1 MANHLF
7 SSLNP
12 QQQKAVIFGNG
23 PLLVLAGAGSGKTRV
38 LTHRVAYLVGE
49 KKVNPQNILCIT
61 FTNKAAEEMRE
72 RLQKLLPNQSLPF
85 TGTFHA
91 FCVSVLR
98 REAEAIGLSPHFVI
112 WDETDQLAAIRKI
125 LKEKGQDY
133 QPSSILATISQAKN
147 ELISAF
153 EYPQYARNSF
163 QELAA
168 EFYLSYQKEL
178 KLAQALDFDDLLLET
193 VRLFQNHPEILGK
206 YQERYQYIFV
216 DEYQDTNAA
225 QYFLTKALASR
236 HQNLFV
242 VGDMSQSIY
251 SWRGADYRNVLRLKD
266 DFPNLT
272 VINLEQNYR
281 STQNILDAAYG
292 IISQNHSHPV
302 LHLWTQKKKGEK
314 INLYNGDTEEDEA
327 HFVAEKILELTTS
340 GYQNNQIAVLY
351 RTNAQSR
358 ILEEVLLHY
367 NINYKLIGGVRFYE
381 RREIKDILA
390 FLRALVNP
398 EDSLSWQRIEKI
410 GKRIKRKWEK
420 VIQEDNPSQNL
431 ESAKLVKLA
440 LEKSGYLEKLNPEKE
455 EDLSRIENLKEL
467 ISVAQSFPNIDDF
480 LANIALMEEEY
491 FPQGKFENQSNQ
503 NPAVNLM
510 TLHRAK
516 GTEFPIV
523 FITGLEEGLLPHYRA
538 ISDPQEL
545 EEERRLC
552 YVGLTRAQE
561 KLFLTLA
568 SRRLLFGKKSSN
580 PPSRF
585 LSNIPENLINLV
597 NY

>member
-1 MANHLF
+1 MTNPLL
-7 SSLNP
+7 SSLNH

-23 PLLVLAGAGSGKTRV
+23 PLLVLAGAGSGKTRA

-72 RLQKLLPNQSLPF
+72 RLQKLLTNQGLPF

-125 LKEKGQDY
+125 LKEKGQGY

-147 ELISAF
+147 ELISAL

-163 QELAA
+163 QELVA
-168 EFYLSYQKEL
+168 EVYLSYQKEL
-178 KLAQALDFDDLLLET
+178 KLAQALDFDDLLAET

-225 QYFLTKALASR
+225 QYFLTKALAAR

-251 SWRGADYRNVLRLKD
+251 SWRGADYHNVLRLKD

-292 IISQNHSHPV
+292 VISQNHSHPV
-302 LHLWTQKKKGEK
+302 LHLWTQKEKGEK
-314 INLYNGDTEEDEA
+314 INLYNGDTQEDEA
-327 HFVAEKILELTTS
+327 RFVAEKILELVTS

-358 ILEEVLLHY
+358 ILEEVLLRY

-390 FLRALVNP
+390 FLRTLVNP

-410 GKRIKRKWEK
+410 GKRIKEKWERF
-420 VIQEDNPSQNL
+420 IQGNKPSQNL

-491 FPQGKFENQSNQ
+491 FPQGKFENQESQ

-516 GTEFPIV
+516 GTEFPVV

-538 ISDPQEL
+538 IGDPQEL
-545 EEERRLC
+545 EE
-552 YVGLTRAQE
+552 
-561 KLFLTLA
+561 
-568 SRRLLFGKKSSN
+568 
-580 PPSRF
+580 
-585 LSNIPENLINLV
+585 
-597 NY
+597 

>member
-1 MANHLF
+1 MDNSLL

-12 QQQKAVIFGNG
+12 QQQKAVLFGNG

-38 LTHRVAYLVGE
+38 LTHRVAYLIGE
-49 KKVNPQNILCIT
+49 KKINPQNILCIT
-61 FTNKAAEEMRE
+61 FTNKAAQEMKE
-72 RLQKLLPNQSLPF
+72 RLQKLLPGQSLPF
-85 TGTFHA
+85 AGTFHA

-98 REAEAIGLSPHFVI
+98 REAKAINLSPHFVI

-125 LKEKGQDY
+125 LKKKGQDY
-133 QPSSILATISQAKN
+133 QPSSVLSAISQAKN
-147 ELISAF
+147 ELIPAL

-163 QELAA
+163 QELVA
-168 EFYLSYQKEL
+168 EVYLAYQKEL
-178 KLAQALDFDDLLLET
+178 KLAQALDFDDLLVET
-193 VRLFQNHPEILGK
+193 VRLFQSYPEILGK

-236 HQNLFV
+236 HQNLFA
-242 VGDMSQSIY
+242 VGDIAQSIY
-251 SWRGADYRNVLRLKD
+251 SWRGADYHNVLRLKD

-292 IISQNHSHPV
+292 VISQNHSHPV
-302 LHLWTQKKKGEK
+302 LHLWTQKEKGEK
-314 INLYNGDTEEDEA
+314 ICLYNGASEEDEA
-327 HFVAEKILELTTS
+327 RFIAEKIIELTQN
-340 GYQNNQIAVLY
+340 GYQNDQIAILY

-358 ILEEVLLHY
+358 ILEEVLLRY
-367 NINYKLIGGVRFYE
+367 NLNYKLIGGVRFYE
-381 RREIKDILA
+381 RREIKDALA
-390 FLRALVNP
+390 FLRTLVNP
-398 EDSLSWQRIEKI
+398 QDSFSWQRIEKI
-410 GKRIKRKWEK
+410 GKRIKGKWEK
-420 VIQEDNPSQNL
+420 FSQENKPSRKL

-440 LEKSGYLEKLNPEKE
+440 LEESGYLGKLNPEKE
-455 EDLSRIENLKEL
+455 EDLSRIENIKEL
-467 ISVAQSFPNIDDF
+467 VSVAQNFPNIDDF

-491 FPQGKFENQSNQ
+491 FPQGKLESQ
-503 NPAVNLM
+503 NGQAAAVNLM

-516 GTEFPIV
+516 GTEFPVV
-523 FITGLEEGLLPHYRA
+523 FISGLEEGLLPHYRA
-538 ISDPQEL
+538 LNNPQEL

-568 SRRLLFGKKSSN
+568 SRRLLFGKKSCNSS
-580 PPSRF
+580 SRF
-585 LSNIPENLINLV
+585 LTNIPEKLINLIN
-597 NY
+597 Y

>member
-1 MANHLF
+1 MSIL

-12 QQQKAVIFGNG
+12 QQQKAVLFGNG

-49 KKVNPQNILCIT
+49 KKINPQNILCIT

-72 RLQKLLPNQSLPF
+72 RLQKLLPGQNLPF
-85 TGTFHA
+85 AGTFHA
-91 FCVSVLR
+91 FCVFVLR
-98 REAEAIGLSPHFVI
+98 REAKAIDLSPHFVI

-125 LKEKGQDY
+125 LKKKGQDY
-133 QPSSILATISQAKN
+133 QPSSVLSAISQAKN
-147 ELISAF
+147 ELIPAL

-163 QELAA
+163 QELVA
-168 EFYLSYQKEL
+168 EVYLAYQKEL
-178 KLAQALDFDDLLLET
+178 KLAQALDFDDLLAET
-193 VRLFQNHPEILGK
+193 VRLFQSYPEILGK
-206 YQERYQYIFV
+206 YQEHYQYIFV

-242 VGDMSQSIY
+242 VGDIAQSIY
-251 SWRGADYRNVLRLKD
+251 SWRGADYHNVLRLKD

-292 IISQNHSHPV
+292 VISQNHSHPV
-302 LHLWTQKKKGEK
+302 LHLWTQKEKGEK
-314 INLYNGDTEEDEA
+314 ICLYNGASEENEA
-327 HFVAEKILELTTS
+327 RFIAEKIIELTQK
-340 GYQNNQIAVLY
+340 GYQNNQMAILY

-367 NINYKLIGGVRFYE
+367 NLNYKLIGGVRFYE
-381 RREIKDILA
+381 RREIKDVLA

-398 EDSLSWQRIEKI
+398 QDSLSWQRIEKI
-410 GKRIKRKWEK
+410 GKRIKGKWEK
-420 VIQEDNPSQNL
+420 IIQEDNPSRDL
-431 ESAKLVKLA
+431 ETAKLVKLA

-467 ISVAQSFPNIDDF
+467 ISVAQSFPDIDDF

-491 FPQGKFENQSNQ
+491 FPQGKIENQESQ

-516 GTEFPIV
+516 GTEFPVV

-538 ISDPQEL
+538 IGDPQEL

-585 LSNIPENLINLV
+585 LSNIPEDLINLIN
-597 NY
+597 Y